1 MLYFFQ
7 DHTSLLIPLI
17 EIYPALETSSLRKFG
32 ITNSEQQ
39 EEAGLLFHD
48 RNREECVWKHK
59 FWDLNEIL
67 KL

>member
-17 EIYPALETSSLRKFG
+17 EIYPALESSSLGKLG

-39 EEAGLLFHD
+39 EEAGLLLYD
-48 RNREECVWKHK
+48 RNREECVWKHTS
-59 FWDLNEIL
+59 LGSQ
-67 KL
+67 